1 MIPQLT
7 YNIMILTSDCITN
20 NDRKKN
26 EKISSC
32 DSCDDKPAE
41 IFQVEGDYC
50 LDCWQ
55 ERTYPNL

>member
-1 MIPQLT
+1 
-7 YNIMILTSDCITN
+7 MILTSDCITN

-32 DSCDDKPAE
+32 DTCDDKPAE

>member
-7 YNIMILTSDCITN
+7 YNIMISPSDCITN
-20 NDRKKN
+20 CDTENHGDSTSCNTCGDRT
-26 EKISSC
+26 
-32 DSCDDKPAE
+32 AE

-55 ERTYPNL
+55 RRTFPNL